1 MTNKHIGS
9 SLDAFLEEEKLLV
22 EVESLALKRVISFEL
37 ERAMKDGNLTKAET
51 ARRMHTSRMA
61 FDRLLDP
68 ANTSVTLKSLEKAAI
83 ALGKRVHL
91 ELRDSPSRKLK

>member
-9 SLDAFLEEEKLLV
+9 SFDEFLETEKILV
-22 EVESLALKRVISFEL
+22 EAEALALKRVISFEL
-37 ERAMKDGNLTKAET
+37 ESAMTEQKITKTET

-68 ANTSVTLKSLEKAAI
+68 NNTSVTLKSLERAAV
-83 ALGKRVHL
+83 ALGKRIHL
-91 ELRDSPSRKLK
+91 ELRNI